1 MLKSS
6 LFLFCFISACVGSK
20 QAKKQA
26 PEPMQIQVVNHTVET
41 NLDRQW
47 MLIQFKDYKK
57 EYLAEKKASITIS
70 KDQSVSIYMGCNNG
84 GGKIE
89 IKGDNN
95 FQFLNTFSTE
105 MACEDMKLESE
116 MFVTLPVIETY
127 KLEGH
132 FLYLFTKS
140 GETVKFIA
148 ADWD

>member
-1 MLKSS
+1 MVKSS
-6 LFLFCFISACVGSK
+6 LFLFCFLSACFGSK
-20 QAKKQA
+20 NSKKQA
-26 PEPMQIQVVNHTVET
+26 PEPIQILVENHNVAN
-41 NLDRQW
+41 NLERQW
-47 MLIQFKDYKK
+47 MLVQFKDYKK

-70 KDQSVSIYMGCNNG
+70 KDQSVSIYMGCNKG

-89 IKGDNN
+89 LKGDNK

-105 MACEDMKLESE
+105 MACEDMKLESD
-116 MFVTLPVIETY
+116 MFMTLSSVETY